1 MILSNLTT
9 NFSKKIA
16 ETIENSIETK
26 KRISNMH
33 ISIVNDMVQL
43 LIQSLSNGKKV
54 LLFGN
59 GGSAA
64 DSQHIAAELVS
75 KFRRDRKAL
84 PAIALTTDTSIM
96 TSIGNDYDFA
106 DVFARQIEALGQE
119 GDVAIAITTSGNSP
133 NVLKAVRMAKEKGI
147 STIGLTGQGG
157 GKISELVDICFRA
170 PSEIT
175 ARIQEVHITVAHAI
189 CDILEEELC

>member
-1 MILSNLTT
+1 MSNLTT